1 MLVFL
6 KVFSAS
12 IEIIIWFLSF
22 NLIIWCI
29 TLCHP
34 SVLWSSLFSPYIF
47 LFLLCLLLLSFPHLI
62 IKPPQTTILP
72 SCISFFLR
80 MVLVTASFTVLQ
92 TFIHSSQLCLLDLI
106 PLIYLSPPLY
116 NHKGFH
122 LDPT

>member
-12 IEIIIWFLSF
+12 IDIIIWFLSF
-22 NLIIWCI
+22 NLLIWCI

-34 SVLWSSLFSPYIF
+34 SVLWNSLFSPYIF
-47 LFLLCLLLLSFPHLI
+47 LFLLCLLLLFFPHLI
-62 IKPPQTTILP
+62 IKPPQTTTLP

-92 TFIHSSQLCLLDLI
+92 TFIHSAQLYLLDLI
-106 PLIYLSPPLY
+106 PFIYLSPPLY
-116 NHKGFH
+116 NHKGFD